1 MSNITIGMIGCGNM
15 GGAIARAVA
24 REGVVAKNA
33 ISLNDKDMR
42 KAALLAKELG
52 CANRDIFELIKK
64 SDIIIIA
71 VKPQD
76 FSELAGIMRGHMT
89 GKTVVSLM
97 AGKKINDIALAVGKG
112 AQIVRTMPNMPA
124 LIGQG
129 ITCLSYRGKIKRHR
143 KVKEIFE
150 SVGKVMEVDESCLDA
165 VTAVSG
171 SGPAYLF
178 YLADAMIEA
187 GKAAG
192 LKEDA
197 ATELVLQTL
206 HGASALLKLSGERP
220 GDLVKKVAS
229 KKGTTEAALF
239 VFDRKRMKHIVKA
252 AILKAKHRS
261 KELSSGKK

>member
-1 MSNITIGMIGCGNM
+1 MANIEIGMIGCGNM
-15 GGAIARAVA
+15 GGAIARALVRKGVA
-24 REGVVAKNA
+24 SREA

-52 CANRDIFELIKK
+52 CANRDLFSLFEK

-76 FSELAGIMRGHMT
+76 FLELAKLMHGHMA

-97 AGKKINDIALAVGKG
+97 AGMKISNISLAVGKG

-129 ITCLSYRGKIKRHR
+129 ITCLSFKGKLKHHLKI
-143 KVKEIFE
+143 KEIFE
-150 SVGKVMEVDESCLDA
+150 SVGKVMEVDESYLDA

-197 ATELVLQTL
+197 ATELVLHTL
-206 HGASALLKLSGERP
+206 HGASALLKQSGERP

-229 KKGTTEAALF
+229 KRGTTEAALS
-239 VFDRKRMKHIVKA
+239 VFDKKKMKHTVKE